1 MTTKGIINRRQ
12 ELNMKR
18 IAQGIAAAA
27 AVTLALACIDTTSPT
42 SEEALALSQAFATL
56 PAGFTFT
63 TNSFAANDNVGDAFL
78 PRMNGEGRGPGGGH
92 HGGGGGLDKID
103 GHGMMGGL
111 GPDFFGGI
119 GFGRGFGHGP
129 FGGIELRGTCAFNS
143 GTGRVECT
151 DARGGLTIVASA
163 SYKTASGTVQ
173 QAPDS
178 TTDAVNIQT
187 SVAGTVTR
195 RDSAVST
202 INHTSNRTV
211 TGLSSSATQR
221 TVNGAA
227 RGEESTSGKTDS
239 GVVFTAS
246 RLVGDTTT
254 GLVIPIVSGKPTYPT
269 AGKVVRQ
276 MKATVTLA
284 GASPA
289 TRERREV
296 ITYDGSDTATLVITN
311 DGTTK
316 TCKLPLPRGVPSCS

>member
-1 MTTKGIINRRQ
+1 
-12 ELNMKR
+12 MKK

-27 AVTLALACIDTTSPT
+27 VVALALACIDTTSPA
-42 SEEALALSQAFATL
+42 SDEALALSQAFATL

-63 TNSFAANDNVGDAFL
+63 SNSFSGSDNVGDAFL
-78 PRMNGEGRGPGGGH
+78 PRMNSGDRGGPGGPGGGR
-92 HGGGGGLDKID
+92 HGERGGLDRID

-111 GPDFFGGI
+111 GPDFFGGT

-129 FGGIELRGTCAFNS
+129 FGGIDLRGTCAFNS
-143 GTGRVECT
+143 GNGRVECT
-151 DARGGLTIVASA
+151 DTRGGLTIAASA
-163 SYKTASGTVQ
+163 SYKTAGGTVQ

-187 SVAGTVTR
+187 SVTGTVTR

-211 TGLSSSATQR
+211 TGLSSVATQR

-227 RGEESTSGKTDS
+227 RGEESTTGKTDS
-239 GVVFTAS
+239 GVVFTAI

-276 MKATVTLA
+276 MKATLTLA
-284 GASPA
+284 SGSPT

-296 ITYDGSDTATLVITN
+296 ITYDGSDTATLVITT

-316 TCKLPLPRGVPSCS
+316 TCKLPLPRGTPSCS

>member
-1 MTTKGIINRRQ
+1 
-12 ELNMKR
+12 MKR

-27 AVTLALACIDTTSPT
+27 VTALALACIDTTAPS
-42 SEEALALSQAFATL
+42 SDSALALTQAFATL
-56 PAGFTFT
+56 PAGFTLT
-63 TNSFAANDNVGDAFL
+63 TNSFAANENVGDAFML
-78 PRMNGEGRGPGGGH
+78 RMHEGPGGGGRSERH
-92 HGGGGGLDKID
+92 GGLDRVD

-129 FGGIELRGTCAFNS
+129 FGGLTLRGTCVFNS
-143 GTGRVECT
+143 SSGRVECT
-151 DARGGLTIVASA
+151 DTKGGLTIVASA

-173 QAPDS
+173 SAPDS

-187 SVAGTVTR
+187 DVSGTVTR

-202 INHTSNRTV
+202 VKHTSNRTV
-211 TGLSSSATQR
+211 TGLAASSTQR

-227 RGEESTSGKTDS
+227 RGEESTTGKTDP
-239 GVVFTAS
+239 GVVFTAT
-246 RLVGDTTT
+246 RLVGDTTS

-269 AGKVVRQ
+269 AGKVIRQ

-284 GASPA
+284 GGSP
-289 TRERREV
+289 TTKERREV
-296 ITYDGSDTATLVITN
+296 ITYDGTETATLVVTT

-316 TCKLPLPRGVPSCS
+316 TCKIPLPRGEPSCS

>member
-1 MTTKGIINRRQ
+1 
-12 ELNMKR
+12 MKKF
-18 IAQGIAAAA
+18 AQGIAAAA
-27 AVTLALACIDTTSPT
+27 IVALALACIDTTAPS

-78 PRMNGEGRGPGGGH
+78 PRMNGEGGPGGGGH
-92 HGGGGGLDKID
+92 HGERGGLDRVD
-103 GHGMMGGL
+103 GHGVMGGL
-111 GPDFFGGI
+111 GPDFIGGI

-129 FGGIELRGTCAFNS
+129 FGGLNLRGTCTFNS
-143 GTGRVECT
+143 GNGRVECNET
-151 DARGGLTIVASA
+151 RGGLTIVSSA
-163 SYKTASGTVQ
+163 SYKNAGGTVQ

-187 SVAGTVTR
+187 TVTGTVTR

-202 INHTSNRTV
+202 INHSSNRTV
-211 TGLSSSATQR
+211 TGLSSAATQR

-227 RGEESTSGKTDS
+227 RGEESTTGKTDS
-239 GVVFTAS
+239 GVVFTAT

-284 GASPA
+284 GGSPT

>member
-1 MTTKGIINRRQ
+1 
-12 ELNMKR
+12 MKR
-18 IAQGIAAAA
+18 IAQGIAAASIVA
-27 AVTLALACIDTTSPT
+27 LTLACIDTTSPA

-63 TNSFAANDNVGDAFL
+63 TNSFAANENIGDAFL
-78 PRMNGEGRGPGGGH
+78 PRMNGQGGPGGGH
-92 HGGGGGLDKID
+92 HGERGGLDRID

-143 GTGRVECT
+143 SSGRVECNDT
-151 DARGGLTIVASA
+151 RGGLKIVASA
-163 SYKTASGTVQ
+163 SYKTAGGTVQ

-187 SVAGTVTR
+187 SVTGTVTR

-202 INHTSNRTV
+202 INHTSSRTV
-211 TGLSSSATQR
+211 TGLSSAATQR

-227 RGEESTSGKTDS
+227 RGEEATTGKTDS
-239 GVVFTAS
+239 GAVFTAT

-254 GLVIPIVSGKPTYPT
+254 GLIIPIVSGRPTYPT

-276 MKATVTLA
+276 MKATVTLQ
-284 GASPA
+284 GGSPT

-296 ITYDGSDTATLVITN
+296 ITYDGSAAATLVITT

-316 TCKLPLPRGVPSCS
+316 TCKLPLPRGIPSCS

>member
-1 MTTKGIINRRQ
+1 
-12 ELNMKR
+12 MKR

-27 AVTLALACIDTTSPT
+27 VAALALACIDTTSPA

-63 TNSFAANDNVGDAFL
+63 TNSFAANENVGDAFL
-78 PRMNGEGRGPGGGH
+78 PRMNGEGGPGGPGGGH
-92 HGGGGGLDKID
+92 RGQRGGLDRVD

-151 DARGGLTIVASA
+151 DTRGGLTIVASA
-163 SYKTASGTVQ
+163 SYMTAGGTIQ
-173 QAPDS
+173 QAHDS

-187 SVAGTVTR
+187 SVTGTVTR

-211 TGLSSSATQR
+211 TGLSAAATQR

-227 RGEESTSGKTDS
+227 RGEESTTGKTDS
-239 GVVFTAS
+239 GVVFTAT

-284 GASPA
+284 GGSPA

-296 ITYDGSDTATLVITN
+296 ITYDGSDTATLVITT

-316 TCKLPLPRGVPSCS
+316 TCKLPLPRGTPNCS

>member
-1 MTTKGIINRRQ
+1 
-12 ELNMKR
+12 MKR
-18 IAQGIAAAA
+18 IAQSIAAASVVA
-27 AVTLALACIDTTSPT
+27 LTLACIDTTSPT

-63 TNSFAANDNVGDAFL
+63 TNSFAANENVGDAFL
-78 PRMNGEGRGPGGGH
+78 PRMNGQGGPGGGH
-92 HGGGGGLDKID
+92 HGDRGGLDRID

-111 GPDFFGGI
+111 GPDFLGGI

-129 FGGIELRGTCAFNS
+129 FGGIELRGTCTFNGAS
-143 GTGRVECT
+143 GRVECNDT
-151 DARGGLTIVASA
+151 RGGLTIVASA
-163 SYKTASGTVQ
+163 SYKTAGGTVQ

-187 SVAGTVTR
+187 SVTGTVTR

-202 INHTSNRTV
+202 INHSSSRTV
-211 TGLSSSATQR
+211 TGLSAGATQR

-239 GVVFTAS
+239 GVVFTAT
-246 RLVGDTTT
+246 RFVGDTTT
-254 GLVIPIVSGKPTYPT
+254 GLTIPVVSGRPTYPT

-276 MKATVTLA
+276 MRATVTLQ
-284 GASPA
+284 GGSPT

-296 ITYDGSDTATLVITN
+296 ITYDGSDTATLVITT

-316 TCKLPLPRGVPSCS
+316 TCKIPLPRGVPSCS